1 MGYLESFLLFV
12 IDKNPF
18 LIAFLVPLIGGEPF
32 FVALAFFAGASGTL
46 PLWLIFIS
54 GTLADILDDI
64 FWFYVPRGKIFRKIR
79 IPGFIKQFFKKESYQ
94 FRKIEHKDLPL
105 FMIMSKF
112 LVGTRNIAIM
122 SVSLNKISFRKFIPY
137 SILSAF
143 IWSTIVVAVG
153 WSAGKGFVL
162 VKEIFDSTRLA
173 ITFVIIFIIVL
184 FFIRHHT
191 HKHTRK
197 KLMK

>member
-79 IPGFIKQFFKKESYQ
+79 FPGFIKQFFKKDSY
-94 FRKIEHKDLPL
+94 H
-105 FMIMSKF
+105 
-112 LVGTRNIAIM
+112 
-122 SVSLNKISFRKFIPY
+122 FRKFIPY

-173 ITFVIIFIIVL
+173 ITFMILFDVVLIIL
-184 FFIRHHT
+184 RHHT
-191 HKHTRK
+191 HHHVKK